1 MRNVNENSATPLHAS
16 RFSVGDKVAL
26 AEVYDPVGQ
35 PFRADAGTE
44 GLVDKKIFSER
55 RDMWMYDIKAGGI
68 LIRAVPQDILKLL
81 SAGDGSN

>member
-1 MRNVNENSATPLHAS
+1 MRNEISATPPHPS

-44 GLVDKKIFSER
+44 GLVDKKVFSER
-55 RDMWMYDIKAGGI
+55 RDMWVYDIKSGGI
-68 LIRAVPQDILKLL
+68 LIKAVPQNILKLL
-81 SAGDGSN
+81 SAADGSN